1 MDNPNPQGSAV
12 PNRGAILFI
21 TTLGSFLTPFMSS
34 ALNLALP
41 RIGIEFNV
49 DAIVLGWIVTSY
61 LLAAVVFL
69 VPLGRIADIYGRIK
83 AFKYGVMFYS
93 LSSFLC
99 FLAPSASW
107 MIFFRVLQGMSGGVM
122 SVTAVAI
129 LISFYPAAER
139 GRVIGINVAAV
150 YTGLSI
156 GPVLGGVLTQVW
168 NWRSIFLVNV
178 LIGAIVTIVS
188 LLRLPGEKAEAGKIK
203 FDFLGSIV
211 FGISMVALIIGL
223 SFLPLLRGGFLI
235 LLGMLGMVYFFYYES
250 KSENPVLDL
259 ALFRNNR
266 VFIFS
271 NLAALI
277 NYAAT
282 SAIGFLLSLYLQ
294 YIKSLPPQTAGLVLL
309 SQPVMQAVFSPLAG
323 RLSDRI
329 EPRIVASSGMIIN
342 VIGLFAFIFLGK
354 NMPFVFI
361 VANLALMGF
370 GFALFSAPNTNAVI
384 SAVDRKNYGVAS
396 ATLSTMRGSGQMLS
410 MGITMMILALVV
422 GRVRITPDYYPRFLT
437 AGRISFLVFS
447 LLSTVGV
454 GASLYRGKL
463 RQRGR

>member
-1 MDNPNPQGSAV
+1 MDNSNPQGPAA
-12 PNRGAILFI
+12 PNRGTILFI

-41 RIGIEFNV
+41 RIGTEFNI
-49 DAIVLGWIVTSY
+49 DAIVLSWIATSY

-69 VPLGRIADIYGRIK
+69 LPFGRIADIYGRIK
-83 AFKYGVMFYS
+83 AFKYGVMLYS

-99 FLAPSASW
+99 FLAPSALW
-107 MIFFRVLQGMSGGVM
+107 LILFRILQGMSAGVM

-129 LISFYPAAER
+129 LISAYPASER

-150 YTGLSI
+150 YTGLSL
-156 GPVLGGVLTQVW
+156 GPVLGGVLTQAW
-168 NWRSIFLVNV
+168 HWRSIFLINV
-178 LIGAIVTIVS
+178 LIGVIVTIVS
-188 LLRLPGEKAEAGKIK
+188 LLRLTSEKTEVGKIK

-211 FGISMVALIIGL
+211 FGFSMVALIGGL
-223 SFLPLLRGGFLI
+223 SSLPSLRGGILIFLGVI
-235 LLGMLGMVYFFYYES
+235 GMVLFFRQEL
-250 KSENPVLDL
+250 KFENPVLDL

-271 NLAALI
+271 NFAALI

-342 VIGLFAFIFLGK
+342 VIGLFVLIFLGK
-354 NMPFVFI
+354 NMPFVLI
-361 VANLALMGF
+361 IANLALVGF

-396 ATLSTMRGSGQMLS
+396 ATLSTMRGTGQMLS
-410 MGITMMILALVV
+410 MGVTMMIFALVI
-422 GRVRITPDYYPRFLT
+422 GRVKITPEYYPRFL
-437 AGRISFLVFS
+437 AACRIAFTVFS
-447 LLSTVGV
+447 ALSLFGI
-454 GASLYRGKL
+454 GASLVRGKL
-463 RQRGR
+463 R

>member
-1 MDNPNPQGSAV
+1 MDNSNPQGPAV
-12 PNRGAILFI
+12 PNRGTILFI

-41 RIGIEFNV
+41 RIGTEFNI
-49 DAIVLGWIVTSY
+49 DAIVLSWIATSY

-69 VPLGRIADIYGRIK
+69 LPFGMIADIYGRIK

-99 FLAPSASW
+99 FLAPSALW
-107 MIFFRVLQGMSGGVM
+107 LILFRILQGMSAGVM
-122 SVTAVAI
+122 GVTAVAI
-129 LISFYPAAER
+129 LISAYPASER

-150 YTGLSI
+150 YTGLSL
-156 GPVLGGVLTQVW
+156 GPVLGGVLTQAW
-168 NWRSIFLVNV
+168 HWRSIFLINV

-188 LLRLPGEKAEAGKIK
+188 LLRLTSEKAEVEKLR

-211 FGISMVALIIGL
+211 FGFSMVALIGGL
-223 SFLPLLRGGFLI
+223 SSLPSLSGGILI
-235 LLGMLGMVYFFYYES
+235 SLGVIGMVLFLRHES
-250 KSENPVLDL
+250 KFENPVLDL
-259 ALFRNNR
+259 ALFKNNR

-294 YIKSLPPQTAGLVLL
+294 YIKSLPPQGAGLVLL

-342 VIGLFAFIFLGK
+342 VIGLFVLIFLGK
-354 NMPFVFI
+354 NMPFALI
-361 VANLALMGF
+361 VANLALVGF

-384 SAVDRKNYGVAS
+384 SAVDRKDYGVAS
-396 ATLSTMRGSGQMLS
+396 ATLSTMRGTGQMLS
-410 MGITMMILALVV
+410 MGVTMMIFALVI
-422 GRVRITPDYYPRFLT
+422 GRVKITPEYYPRFL
-437 AGRISFLVFS
+437 AACRIAFTVFS
-447 LLSTVGV
+447 ALSLFGV
-454 GASLYRGKL
+454 GLSLVRGKL
-463 RQRGR
+463 R